1 MTHCE
6 GKWMYDSLL
15 SDEESDRNENVFIRV
30 AFVIVKIKRIY
41 SFAAKIEK
49 SGRVYSFLVDTRF

>member
-6 GKWMYDSLL
+6 GKWIYDSLL

-30 AFVIVKIKRIY
+30 AFVIVKIIRIY

-49 SGRVYSFLVDTRF
+49 NGRVYSFLVDTRF